1 MSWKQ
6 IAIAKDI
13 PSFSDASKPEPIAN
27 PSGKLCIAR
36 PMLTIIPVFNKLF
49 LILSF
54 LFDFVKF
61 DWSINLLNFLS
72 TRLSQIIIMIIPI
85 VIPSSTVESDAIASA
100 SGISSKH
107 TIAIISPDANDRI
120 KLKNLLDVFFNITPI
135 IPPIVVPKVPKN
147 NPIRVVFK
155 IAFNKI
161 TSLLFFLLLYLFY
174 FVLYHMHV

>member
-27 PSGKLCIAR
+27 PSGKLCMAR

-49 LILSF
+49 LML
-54 LFDFVKF
+54 LFDFVVLG
-61 DWSINLLNFLS
+61 WCINLLNFLS
-72 TRLSQIIIMIIPI
+72 TRLSQIIIITIPI
-85 VIPSSTVESDAIASA
+85 VIPNSTVESDAIANA

-107 TIAIISPDANDRI
+107 TMAIISPDANDRI
-120 KLKNLLDVFFNITPI
+120 KLKNLFDVFLSITPI

-147 NPIRVVFK
+147 NPIKVVFK

-174 FVLYHMHV
+174 FVLYHVHV